1 MDPINSLFASAYS
14 KEYNEDLIVT
24 CFMLDLSVCGQSL
37 NAGGLRQQ
45 VAILTRVVG
54 GIDAE
59 EGAWPWQVGIFRER
73 FDVFSV
79 SYNAAKIDY
88 RQNFLEAFWFVNWDM
103 CRLGESKI
111 F

>member
-1 MDPINSLFASAYS
+1 M
-14 KEYNEDLIVT
+14 
-24 CFMLDLSVCGQSL
+24 CGQSL

-73 FDVFSV
+73 LDVFSV
-79 SYNAAKIDY
+79 SYNAATVDHEKKFVVAFMLVHWNTYKQI
-88 RQNFLEAFWFVNWDM
+88 RGVQNF
-103 CRLGESKI
+103 
-111 F
+111 